1 MPPPRIFLSLVSL
14 LQTSPATVAARFVDF
29 AGKIAK
35 NSVTISADTS
45 SIELPLPLNNDN
57 EIEQDERFFC
67 FFTSADI
74 IVRSGRV
81 SLTVIDDDKGKC
93 IFTESQ
99 AFICN
104 FPQN

>member
-1 MPPPRIFLSLVSL
+1 MSPPRIFLSLVSL
-14 LQTSPATVAARFVDF
+14 LQTLSATVAARFVDF
-29 AGKIAK
+29 AIKTARIA
-35 NSVTISADTS
+35 VTIFADTS

-57 EIEQDERFFC
+57 EIEQDEQFVC
-67 FFTSADI
+67 FFRSADI

-99 AFICN
+99 VFISN